1 MYIGKSYQSL
11 YSMSSIFDTGIY
23 NNIYHNIVCRDKLM
37 HLSIL
42 ILDFQQGT
50 KMFL

>member
-1 MYIGKSYQSL
+1 MYLGKSYQSL
-11 YSMSSIFDTGIY
+11 YFMSSIFDIY

-42 ILDFQQGT
+42 ILDFQQRT